1 MPTTLKITKNNILDA
16 AFNIVR
22 ESGIESVSNRE
33 IAKKLNSSIRPI
45 YYQFKNVDELKAEL
59 YSKMEKYFYDYII
72 ENIIDDVPKY
82 KQIGINYI
90 KFARDEKNLFKVL
103 FMSEFDYAPKKFIS
117 KEENDFN
124 RVMKFA
130 KNSTRLSDNKIEDFH
145 VKMWLFTHGI
155 ATLVATKTIKFT
167 DDEIKQLLSQEFQA
181 LMLLEQNPNNPW
193 VIRKGD

>member
-72 ENIIDDVPKY
+72 ENIIDDVLKY

>member
-193 VIRKGD
+193 IIRKGD

>member
-59 YSKMEKYFYDYII
+59 YSKMEKYFYNYII

>member
-45 YYQFKNVDELKAEL
+45 YYQFKNVDELKVEL